1 VKPPTAASPLADWLA
16 YLETLHPKSI
26 AMGLDRVASVAA
38 RLDLEPGCPVIT
50 VTGTN
55 GKGSVCAYL
64 DAILHAA
71 GYRVGLYTSPHL
83 LRYNERVR
91 VVGSEASD
99 ADLSAAFTAV
109 EAVRGEVPLT
119 YFEFGTLAALLVF
132 KRAALDVWILEVGLG
147 GRLDAANVIDADV
160 GVITSI
166 AIDHID
172 YLGGT
177 RDSIGFEKA
186 GILRAGRPGVCA
198 DPDPP
203 QSVLAHA
210 TAIGAKLARLGTD
223 FGYVVDS
230 RERSQWQF
238 WARRGDDV
246 IHRHALPVPAL
257 RGAVQFR
264 NAAAAL
270 AALDAIGSRLPVA
283 MGAIREG
290 LVNVTLPARFQILPG
305 RPAIVLDV
313 AHNVEAAQ
321 ILASNLGDMGF
332 FPNTF
337 AVFSMLAD
345 KDIAGVA
352 LSLARRID
360 HWFIAPSVGPR
371 GASAARIAAALAVA
385 GVPDTAV
392 AIAADVPAALAAAQ
406 GAVGEADRIV
416 VFGSFVTVAAAQQA
430 LAAVR
435 GSAA

>member
-1 VKPPTAASPLADWLA
+1 VNPPTAASPLADWLA

-99 ADLSAAFTAV
+99 ADLSAAFAAV

-246 IHRHALPVPAL
+246 IRRHALPVPAL

-264 NAAAAL
+264 DAAAAL

-352 LSLARRID
+352 QALARRVD
-360 HWFIAPSVGPR
+360 RWFIAPSVGPR
-371 GASAARIAAALAVA
+371 GASVARIAAALALA